1 MLRLGVS
8 KYTPR
13 VLGVVV
19 VATKPPPLSA
29 SLYAANN
36 HTLFTR
42 SYYKEGNSR
51 DNRDFARKPR
61 FNNSRGG
68 DRRQDGDRFRRGND
82 RSSSN
87 SNKYFE
93 SRQRNYASEE
103 SDTNVIDFQK
113 GTLAKLVYVP
123 KQEPNEKDAEGNST
137 DVTLQQL
144 LDKEIIDTSLFKS
157 IERMGFAGLTPV
169 QQKTIEPI
177 LSNAEDDII
186 TRAKTGTGK
195 TFAFL
200 IPIFQHLIN
209 SSKDSQYMVRSV
221 IIAPTRDLALQIEA
235 EVRKIHKNN
244 YDLEKFSCVSLVGGT
259 NIQRSLDFMH
269 RKRPSIVIATP
280 GRFIDIMERVGPK
293 FFKFVDFKVLDEAD
307 RLLEIGFKQDLE
319 FISKNLN
326 EINENGPKHVRT
338 LLFSAT
344 LDEKVQNLANN
355 IMNKEKCLFI
365 DTVDKNEPEAHEK
378 IAQSLVVSENYADNL
393 HASIRHIRAQLL
405 ESAHDYKGILFT
417 PTVKFTKLVS
427 KILYKEFGNQ
437 IPIHEF
443 HGQITQSRRTNLVNA
458 FKRDKSGLL
467 ICTDVAARGMDFPN
481 VKEVL
486 QIGVPTELSNYIHR
500 IGRTA
505 RSGKEGRSVIFLCEE
520 ELPFINELR
529 SKKNIEIVDKT
540 EFESTVEEREQLAA
554 KFRYPE
560 DLADSVVSLISYYR
574 SCIKEY
580 RLREREMLP
589 QIAMA
594 YGSLLNDSE
603 KRLPISRNMI
613 DRLGFARNPLAKK
626 MFEVK
631 THEHSSEDREFN
643 DEPREDNYV
652 RRSNYSRGDG
662 SRNNN
667 NRPRRSYNS
676 GNFESNDSYST
687 RNNTRNGYRSNNSN
701 NRYRKDAEATE

>member
-8 KYTPR
+8 KCTPR
-13 VLGVVV
+13 VLGII
-19 VATKPPPLSA
+19 ATNPSPLSR
-29 SLYAANN
+29 
-36 HTLFTR
+36 TLFAAGNYVLSTR

-51 DNRDFARKPR
+51 DNRDFTRKPR

-68 DRRQDGDRFRRGND
+68 DRRQDGDQFRRRND
-82 RSSSN
+82 RPSSGN
-87 SNKYFE
+87 NKYFE

-103 SDTNVIDFQK
+103 SDPNAIDFQK

-123 KQEPNEKDAEGNST
+123 KREANETDAEGNST
-137 DVTLQQL
+137 EVTLQHL
-144 LDKEIIDTSLFKS
+144 LDEKVIDTSLFQS
-157 IERMGFAGLTPV
+157 IERMGFDGLTPV

-209 SSKDSQYMVRSV
+209 SSKDSEYMVRSV

-244 YDLEKFSCVSLVGGT
+244 HDLEKFSCVSLVGGT

-280 GRFIDIMERVGPK
+280 GRFIDIMDRVGPK

-326 EINENGPKHVRT
+326 EINESGPKHVRT

-378 IAQSLVVSENYADNL
+378 IAQSLVVSKDYADSVR
-393 HASIRHIRAQLL
+393 ASIRHIKAQLE
-405 ESAHDYKGILFT
+405 ESSHDYKGILFT
-417 PTVKFTKLVS
+417 PTVKFTKLIS
-427 KILYKEFGNQ
+427 KILYKEFGRQ

-443 HGQITQSRRTNLVNA
+443 HGQITQSRRTNLVNT

-486 QIGVPTELSNYIHR
+486 QIGVPTELSNYVHR

-505 RSGKEGRSVIFLCEE
+505 RSGKEGRSVIFLCLE
-520 ELPFINELR
+520 ELPFIDELR

-540 EFESTVEEREQLAA
+540 EFESTPEEKEQLAS

-560 DLADSVVSLISYYR
+560 DLADSIVSLISYYR
-574 SCIKEY
+574 ACIKEY
-580 RLREREMLP
+580 RLRDREMLP

-594 YGSLLNDSE
+594 YGLLLNDPE
-603 KRLPISRNMI
+603 RRLPISRNMI
-613 DRLGFARNPLAKK
+613 DRLGFARNPLAKQ

-631 THEHSSEDREFN
+631 TREHSNEGREFN
-643 DEPREDNYV
+643 DEPREDSYA

-667 NRPRRSYNS
+667 SRPRRSFNS

-687 RNNTRNGYRSNNSN
+687 RNNTRNAYRSNN
-701 NRYRKDAEATE
+701 NRYRKVDEVTE